1 MSNRVKGLN
10 ILNIDPE
17 KVKEGYK
24 KIIGEINLPHLDL
37 KKVAPKILD
46 VIVDVFGADRA
57 DLAIIREDFD
67 INHMALTE
75 ENAVKLR
82 ITKGYRDEDWLMLVE
97 SGVLMESIRHAIV
110 TKKSQIYSDT
120 SEEVPDRM
128 EISEK
133 LEHGCWMNYVLV
145 IHDRAVANV
154 HLASKERF
162 YYQTGELKELEHM
175 SQLLATA
182 INVAGL
188 WEKERMLLM
197 EFIHSLNVALEV
209 RDKYTAGH
217 VERVKLYSGL
227 IAQELK
233 LPDEE
238 IELIK
243 TAAILH
249 DIGKIGVSDSILKKP
264 GALSEDE
271 RKEIQQH
278 VVMTNDILK
287 NLSHLDAARKLACF
301 HHETYNG
308 TGYVMGVS
316 GEDIPLGSRII
327 SIADTFDAMTS
338 NRAYRRAFFV
348 EEALNILEDPNIK
361 QWDKKIVKIFTT
373 LLRTTRFKS
382 VAEKEG
388 LIFYK
393 DGKYDRENSSL
404 KFKQFTGFFY

>member
-1 MSNRVKGLN
+1 MN
-10 ILNIDPE
+10 IEQE

-24 KIIGEINLPHLDL
+24 KIIGEINRPHLDL

-75 ENAVKLR
+75 ENAIKLR
-82 ITKGYRDEDWLMLVE
+82 ITKGYKDEEWRILVE
-97 SGVLMESIRHAIV
+97 SGVLMDSIRHAIV
-110 TKKSQIYSDT
+110 TGKSQIYSDIG
-120 SEEVPDRM
+120 EESPERL

-133 LEHGCWMNYVLV
+133 LEHGSWMNYVLV
-145 IHDRAVANV
+145 IENRAVANV

-162 YYQTGELKELEHM
+162 YYQMDELKELEHM

-188 WEKERMLLM
+188 WEKERILLL
-197 EFIHSLNVALEV
+197 EFIHSLNAALEV

-217 VERVKLYSGL
+217 VERVKLYSEL

-249 DIGKIGVSDSILKKP
+249 DIGKIGVSDSVLKKA
-264 GALSEDE
+264 GSLSDEE

-287 NLSHLDAARKLACF
+287 NLSHLDAARELACF

-308 TGYVMGVS
+308 TGYVMGVK

-348 EEALNILEDPNIK
+348 EEALNILEDPDIK
-361 QWDKKIVKIFTT
+361 QWDKKIIKIFTMF
-373 LLRTTRFKS
+373 LRTDKFKS
-382 VAEKEG
+382 VAEREG
-388 LIFYK
+388 LITYK

-404 KFKQFTGFFY
+404 KFQQITSFFHEN

>member
-1 MSNRVKGLN
+1 M
-10 ILNIDPE
+10 NIDPE
-17 KVKEGYK
+17 KLKEGYK

-75 ENAVKLR
+75 ENAIKLR
-82 ITKGYRDEDWLMLVE
+82 ITKGYKDEDWRMLVE

-120 SEEVPDRM
+120 SEESPKKL

-133 LEHGCWMNYVLV
+133 LEHGCWMNHVLV
-145 IHDRAVANV
+145 IQDRAIANV

-162 YYQTGELKELEHM
+162 YYQIDELKELEHM

-197 EFIHSLNVALEV
+197 EFIHSLNAALEV

-217 VERVKLYSGL
+217 VERVKLYAGL

-233 LPDEE
+233 LPDDQV
-238 IELIK
+238 ELIK

-249 DIGKIGVSDSILKKP
+249 DIGKIGVSDSVLKKP
-264 GALSEDE
+264 GALNDEE

-278 VVMTNDILK
+278 VVMTDVILK
-287 NLSHLDAARKLACF
+287 NLSHLDEARHLACF

-348 EEALNILEDPNIK
+348 EEALNIMEDPSIK
-361 QWDKKIVKIFTT
+361 QWDKSIIKIFTMF
-373 LLRTTRFKS
+373 LRTNTFRS
-382 VAEKEG
+382 IAEKEG
-388 LIFYK
+388 LIIYK
-393 DGKYDRENSSL
+393 NGKYDRENSSL
-404 KFKQFTGFFY
+404 KFEQFTNFFKKN